1 MGLDEF
7 VNEFIPGRNTDGSIG
22 RRTEYTADDGSKV
35 YRVDLWVPITA
46 GECGRTLA
54 QQRK

>member
-22 RRTEYTADDGSKV
+22 RRTEYTADDGSEV